1 MGSHF
6 QDGID
11 YNEIDFNGIDYN
23 GIDFN
28 GVVILIGLL
37 ELVGTFLG

>member
-11 YNEIDFNGIDYN
+11 YNEIDYN